1 MNNIFV
7 RKSFPEKCKN
17 HMNEKCSKSNKEYF
31 LQNIGAEL
39 LRTVASLGPNVS
51 DLSKDHLRQRCVIYY
66 SDIR

>member
-1 MNNIFV
+1 
-7 RKSFPEKCKN
+7 
-17 HMNEKCSKSNKEYF
+17 MNEKCSKSNKEYF